1 MEQNELLFFVFPALQ
16 FSCRLKKKKTTI
28 LAVFQVDELELME
41 SDHKSQST
49 EGQKHVFLS
58 VGAKVNAAHTH
69 NIFINIVK

>member
-1 MEQNELLFFVFPALQ
+1 MNFCFLFFLHYNFHVA
-16 FSCRLKKKKTTI
+16 LKKKKTTI